1 MHAHEAAE
9 GEQPI
14 LHSHLASLEDGLEF
28 INTLDME
35 RGQPV
40 DKLDSP
46 RDALGWFYEHTL
58 LHRDMLRHELRHLN
72 ESPEAAAR
80 TMRRI
85 RRVRAAMRELIEA
98 TVEER
103 APDLNQLAEINR
115 ALRTH
120 YIYELVPAPDGISLD
135 HRHEGD
141 PIDGALARLTESVA
155 RGQPGRRRPPA
166 YLRQRHLPLGLRR
179 HLTDRQ
185 AQVVRH
191 GNLRQPGQGR
201 PPPRAKAGRDRE
213 RPRGCADARLRSVA
227 RRPGAPA

>member
-155 RGQPGRRRPPA
+155 REVSQGDADR
-166 YLRQRHLPLGLRR
+166 LRICANDTCRWVFADTSRTGKRKWCDMA
-179 HLTDRQ
+179 TC
-185 AQVVRH
+185 
-191 GNLRQPGQGR
+191 GN
-201 PPPRAKAGRDRE
+201 RAKAARHRE
-213 RPRGCADARLRSVA
+213 RKRAETESALEAALTPV
-227 RRPGAPA
+227 